1 MFASRSV
8 YLHILRTESLLGNV
22 LISVAAKIG
31 VKGHFSLS
39 VVLPRHDFMYPRCVV
54 RELNCSMTR
63 HL

>member
-1 MFASRSV
+1 
-8 YLHILRTESLLGNV
+8 
-22 LISVAAKIG
+22 VAAKIG

-39 VVLPRHDFMYPRCVV
+39 VVLPRHDFMYYPRCVV